1 MSDANG
7 AQANV
12 TVKIEIDGLL
22 YYAPRFANAGDVL
35 NGQQRSAHAQLA
47 ALGSFWGNGKFGA
60 AFGKQYQPA
69 QDMILHLVG
78 LAAAGV
84 QGISHGIRAMA
95 DSYQVTEAGL
105 SGQIAQLQA
114 HERAIAGKD
123 GGR

>member
-1 MSDANG
+1 MSDTNG

-22 YYAPRFANAGDVL
+22 YYAPRFASVGDVL

-47 ALGSFWGNGKFGA
+47 ALGSFWGDDKFGA
-60 AFGKQYQPA
+60 AFGRQYQPA
-69 QDMILHLVG
+69 QDMILHLAA

-84 QGISHGIRAMA
+84 RGISHGIQAMA
-95 DSYQVTEAGL
+95 DRYQVTEADL

-114 HERAIAGKD
+114 HERYLASKD
-123 GGR
+123 GDR